1 MFQCF
6 CNKKFSLRKT
16 YVDHL
21 KQHEILGELRLP
33 VFCNQ
38 FNCEYKE
45 SFSSFNYL
53 NHHLRK
59 YHDNNSTSDRSHNIT
74 TAHLLINNEI
84 EKSCEIMDFK
94 ESFSENSNILIPS
107 DEKNTIQNLLKI
119 FENDIFSTMISLKSK
134 SQLSDTLLNEI
145 INIFSKLFHNAI
157 EVIIQLL
164 VNTLSSDNEL
174 EQEKINNLKK
184 NINKF
189 KSCFKFID
197 SSYKQMKLIENLSEY
212 IKPEQILLGQR
223 DDTVF
228 KNGKM

>member
-1 MFQCF
+1 M
-6 CNKKFSLRKT
+6 
-16 YVDHL
+16 
-21 KQHEILGELRLP
+21 
-33 VFCNQ
+33 
-38 FNCEYKE
+38 
-45 SFSSFNYL
+45 
-53 NHHLRK
+53 
-59 YHDNNSTSDRSHNIT
+59 
-74 TAHLLINNEI
+74 
-84 EKSCEIMDFK
+84 
-94 ESFSENSNILIPS
+94 PS